1 MDNESVEDF
10 RSCGTSARDWG
21 GGAPV
26 YLGFYDAEE
35 LGEVIGSGVVSVF
48 AVMVVV

>member
-1 MDNESVEDF
+1 MNRLKTLGAAV
-10 RSCGTSARDWG
+10 RQCGTGG

-35 LGEVIGSGVVSVF
+35 LGEVVGSGVVSVF